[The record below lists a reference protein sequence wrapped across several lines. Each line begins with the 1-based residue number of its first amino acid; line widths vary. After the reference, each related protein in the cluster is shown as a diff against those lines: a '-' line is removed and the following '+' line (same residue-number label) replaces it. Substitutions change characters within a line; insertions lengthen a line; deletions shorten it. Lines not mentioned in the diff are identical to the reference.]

1 MRDNKKII
9 GIIALS
15 ELKGIGPAFV
25 KKVVSNN
32 SFEAANTIHEIKEI
46 TTANNKQFDDDTIY
60 EAVERAKE
68 IVFKCKEEGI
78 TIIELTCEDYPALLK
93 EIKDPPSVIYCKGNL
108 DLLYNKTVC
117 IIGTR
122 EPNENAVKISER
134 IGSFYSNTN
143 WAICNGLAE
152 GVDNFSIKLNNKI
165 HNKIIGIL
173 AGGLNYNTKKTL
185 LKKTAENAEKTIES
199 GGLLI
204 SEMPPDK
211 KEDTF
216 TVVKSCRIQAGIS
229 KRFKHVPLR
238 FSLTGTNLQRPNLT
252 YNDPAKPEQSIDP
265 ITGDTVINKIGLGNK
280 IMRHAIFG
288 AEFNISKAIA
298 FRLGYNYQR
307 RQELKVDTKLGT
319 VGISWGLGIKIYKFS
334 IAYARSAYHL
344 AGSPNQVTLSAKLSE
359 FYRKK

>member
-1 MRDNKKII
+1 MRKTLFLLFILINFKSFSQI
-9 GIIALS
+9 GGENVYRFINLPNSARVLALGGSAIAFRDDDVNMAYQNPGLINS
-15 ELKGIGPAFV
+15 SMANRASLTFVDYFAGVNFGNAAYAFNV
-25 KKVVSNN
+25 KKAGTAAVSIQYINYGKFDLTDNTGAINGEFTAGEYCINTGFARKIDTLFNVGVNIKTIFSNLESYN
-32 SFEAANTIHEIKEI
+32 SFGMAVDLGASYLSKDKLFEASVLIK
-46 TTANNKQFDDDTIY
+46 NFGYQFSTYDVGNRET
-60 EAVERAKE
+60 
-68 IVFKCKEEGI
+68 
-78 TIIELTCEDYPALLK
+78 LPA
-93 EIKDPPSVIYCKGNL
+93 E
-108 DLLYNKTVC
+108 
-117 IIGTR
+117 
-122 EPNENAVKISER
+122 
-134 IGSFYSNTN
+134 
-143 WAICNGLAE
+143 
-152 GVDNFSIKLNNKI
+152 
-165 HNKIIGIL
+165 
-173 AGGLNYNTKKTL
+173 
-185 LKKTAENAEKTIES
+185 
-199 GGLLI
+199 
-204 SEMPPDK
+204 
-211 KEDTF
+211 
-216 TVVKSCRIQAGIS
+216 IQAGIS